1 MNAFVFNP
9 GQRLASIWGGFKSVC
24 TCSHTG
30 DGTGS
35 EHRDLIEA
43 GDGHGQCKH
52 ADCKCTQF
60 SRKSSIICAAAFI
73 IQLPK
78 RTGCSYAAAALRISL
93 TR

>member
-60 SRKSSIICAAAFI
+60 SW
-73 IQLPK
+73 K
-78 RTGCSYAAAALRISL
+78 RWTVSFGRALASVTH
-93 TR
+93 TRREGVSRGH